1 MNLRDL
7 KVGTRAAAIFLL
19 LGALVL
25 GMGVTALFQA
35 KRMDTATDEVR
46 EVWLPAVIALGDLGT
61 DLGRVRALT
70 LRAIL
75 QDDSAER
82 ERTFSMIR
90 GINDAIP
97 KVVKSYEDTIQVPE
111 DRALFNDFKATS
123 DRYHQL
129 QAKVLATLQDGRKQE
144 AVDLI
149 NGPLVE
155 YADNMM
161 ASLKKLVRYNADGAV
176 TSANVSSDV
185 FDEAFAVIIVALLAI
200 LLAMAVIAWVL
211 TRSIV
216 SPLADAVTAANRVAS
231 GDLTR
236 DIKVSGHDEPAQLL
250 NALNIMQHN
259 LRDTITQIA
268 ASSNQLASA
277 SEELNS
283 VTEDASRGL
292 HKQNAEIEQAATAV
306 NEMTAA
312 VEEVASNAVITA
324 EASKG
329 ADKST
334 AQGRE
339 KVNQALE
346 SIEHLVGDVS
356 TTSQEIEQLASQV
369 NDISKVL
376 DVIRSVAEQ
385 TNLLALNA
393 AIEAARAGE
402 AGRGFAVVAD
412 EVRGLAHRT
421 QESTQEIEKMIGGIQ
436 TGSERAVDAMQSSR
450 QRATATLDV
459 AQAANQALEGIAE
472 AINSINQRNLVI
484 ASASEQQAQVARE
497 VDRNLVNIR
506 DLSMQTSAGANQ
518 TSAASQELSSLAVGL
533 NTMISRFKV

>member
-129 QAKVLATLQDGRKQE
+129 QTKVLATLQDGRKQE

-176 TSANVSSDV
+176 SAAKLSSDV